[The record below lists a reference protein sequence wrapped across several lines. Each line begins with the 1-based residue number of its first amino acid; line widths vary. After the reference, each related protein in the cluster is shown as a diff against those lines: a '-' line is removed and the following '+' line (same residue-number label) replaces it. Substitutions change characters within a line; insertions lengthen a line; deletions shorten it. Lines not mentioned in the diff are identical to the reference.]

1 MRSSACPENTSVTSR
16 QSTAFLLDRFDN
28 SLPQKGSLDLW
39 QKVGVVCFDVN
50 STVCIDKGIHE
61 LGEFCGAA
69 KPVGEWTARYCL
81 WLYVTAKSLA
91 FPLSCRLPI
100 LKGEKWW
107 QGFLDDARSTRVN
120 EGALAFDQNK
130 GVEGLGQQFWRMF
143 EYNQTVHIG

>member
-16 QSTAFLLDRFDN
+16 QSTAFLLGRFDN
-28 SLPQKGSLDLW
+28 SLPRKGALDLW

-69 KPVGEWTARYCL
+69 KPVGEWTARCAL
-81 WLYVTAKSLA
+81 AKSLA
-91 FPLSCRLPI
+91 LPLSCRLPI
-100 LKGEKWW
+100 LKGDKWL

-120 EGALAFDQNK
+120 EGGMPNFTDNLLQLDNIVK
-130 GVEGLGQQFWRMF
+130 RVYE
-143 EYNQTVHIG
+143 H